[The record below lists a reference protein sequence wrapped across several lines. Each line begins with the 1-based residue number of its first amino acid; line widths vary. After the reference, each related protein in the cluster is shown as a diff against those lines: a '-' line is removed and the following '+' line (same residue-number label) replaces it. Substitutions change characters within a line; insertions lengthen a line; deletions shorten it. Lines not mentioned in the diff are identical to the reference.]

1 MTAAVIVTSIGFQ
14 FFRDLRILWTL
25 KSFLALVFAEANLLV
40 VSHFP
45 EHMGELWFQKPIG
58 IEVASICKLSILDA
72 SVIYLTLV
80 VTSSCKLSGWNEL
93 STCKLY
99 SDFEPHVTVP

>member
-1 MTAAVIVTSIGFQ
+1 MTAAVYVTSIGFQ
-14 FFRDLRILWTL
+14 FFLDLRE
-25 KSFLALVFAEANLLV
+25 LVDSEVLPRFSFAEANLLV